1 MHTIEP
7 FFNWRY
13 LYEAEQDE
21 RSPFYGRTYSEF
33 AFSNAIYNYYIHPQW
48 DNFGSTTLF
57 CKILYADYDMQFCVI
72 ELIGEW
78 NDAIENDVM
87 TLRYNLTDYLFDQ
100 GITHFILIGENILNF
115 HGSDAEYYQ
124 QWYEEVSDSEGWVVI
139 LNMPAQS
146 KDEFKKYKLQYYI
159 ELMQLEDW
167 RVYKPHHLFQKID
180 QTISSRLD

>member
-13 LYEAEQDE
+13 LYESENDE

-33 AFSNAIYNYYIHPQW
+33 EFTDTIYNYYIHPQW
-48 DNFGSTTLF
+48 DNFGSSTLF
-57 CKILYADYDMQFCVI
+57 CKIIYADYDMQFAVI

-87 TLRYNLTDYLFDQ
+87 TLRYNLTDFLFDQ

-115 HGSDAEYYQ
+115 HGSDQEYYE
-124 QWYEEVSDSEGWVVI
+124 QWYEEISEADGWAVL
-139 LNMPAQS
+139 LNMPEQS
-146 KDEFKKYKLQYYI
+146 KAEFKKYKLQYYV

-180 QTISSRLD
+180 RIISSRLE